1 MMASRLTAIPILA
14 ALLLVSLQAQDI
26 EAQARALVTDLLAR
40 QFDKVVAQFDETMT
54 EVMPASKLGATL
66 DAVVAQAGALRAIQG
81 TRVQEAQGYR
91 IVFVTCEFEKLSLD
105 IRLPYDAKGRVAGM
119 FFAQSQPAVEWTAP
133 EYARQNSFREKD
145 IVISSGNWTLPGTL
159 TLPQGDGPFPAV
171 VLVHGSGP
179 NDQDETLGP
188 NKPFK
193 DLAWGLAGRGVAVL
207 RYTKRTRRMAEL
219 KQPAPA
225 RFTVMDETVDD
236 AVAAV
241 ALLAGT
247 AEIDS
252 RRIYVLGHSLG
263 GMLAPR
269 IAAGSKNVAGLIIMA
284 GSTRPLE
291 ESVLDQLRYL
301 ATLPG
306 ANGEGAARQIPAAE
320 RAAQEIRNP
329 ELSPAATIDL
339 LGAKISGSYF
349 LSLRDYSPAATAAG
363 LKIPMLILQ
372 GGRDYQVT
380 TKDFEG
386 WKSALEGHA
395 GITFKLYP
403 ALTHLFM
410 PGASPGAGLGTPED
424 YQKPAHVDAAMISD
438 IAAWILNRA
447 SKTMPRPE
455 TRMAR
460 IQSVPS
466 VSLPAIRV

>member
-1 MMASRLTAIPILA
+1 MFARRFAATFIL
-14 ALLLVSLQAQDI
+14 LLLPLVSLKSQDL
-26 EAQARALVTDLLAR
+26 EAQAKALVADLLAR
-40 QFDKVVAQFDETMT
+40 QFDKVVARFDATMT
-54 EVMPASKLGATL
+54 NVMPASKLGATL
-66 DAVVAQAGALRAIQG
+66 DAVLAQAGAFRAIKG
-81 TRVQEAQGYR
+81 TRIQEAQGYR
-91 IVFVTCEFEKLSLD
+91 IVFVTCEFEKASLD
-105 IRLPYDAKGRVAGM
+105 IRLPYDTKGRVAGM
-119 FFAQSQPAVEWTAP
+119 FFAQSQPAVEWAAP
-133 EYARQNSFREKD
+133 EYARPNSFREKD
-145 IVISSGNWTLPGTL
+145 IVISSGNWSLPGIL

-225 RFTVMDETVDD
+225 GFTVMDETVDD

-247 AEIDS
+247 GEIDS

-269 IAAGSKNVAGLIIMA
+269 IAAGSKNVAGLVILA
-284 GSTRPLE
+284 GPTRPLE
-291 ESVLDQLRYL
+291 ESILDQLKYL

-306 ANGEGAARQIPAAE
+306 ANGEGAAKQIPAAE

-329 ELSPAATIDL
+329 ELAPAATIDL
-339 LGAKISGSYF
+339 LGAKISGSYI
-349 LSLRDYSPAATAAG
+349 LSLRNYDPAATAAG
-363 LKIPMLILQ
+363 LRIPMLILQ

-380 TKDFEG
+380 TKDLEG

-395 GITFKLYP
+395 GVTFKLYP

-410 PGASPGAGLGTPED
+410 PSASPGKGLGTPED
-424 YQKPAHVDAAMISD
+424 YQKPAHVDAAVIGD
-438 IAAWILNRA
+438 IAVWIL
-447 SKTMPRPE
+447 K
-455 TRMAR
+455 
-460 IQSVPS
+460 
-466 VSLPAIRV
+466 

>member
-1 MMASRLTAIPILA
+1 MCAGRLTAILVLA
-14 ALLLVSLQAQDI
+14 AISLIPLQAQDP
-26 EAQARALVTDLLAR
+26 EALAKSLVTDLLAR
-40 QFDKVVAQFDETMT
+40 HFDKVVAQFDETMAGA
-54 EVMPASKLGATL
+54 MPASKLGAIL
-66 DAVVAQAGALRAIQG
+66 DTVLAQAGAFRAIKG

-91 IVFVTCEFEKLSLD
+91 IVFVTCEFEKLSMD
-105 IRLPYDAKGRVAGM
+105 VRLPYNAEGRVAGM
-119 FFAQSQPAVEWTAP
+119 FFAQSQPAAEWVAP
-133 EYARQNSFREKD
+133 DYVRRDSFREKD
-145 IVISSGNWTLPGTL
+145 AEVTSGSWSLPGVL
-159 TLPQGDGPFPAV
+159 TLPQGGGPFPAV

-225 RFTVMDETVDD
+225 GFTVMDETVDD

-241 ALLAGT
+241 SLLAGT
-247 AEIDS
+247 PEIDA

-291 ESVLDQLRYL
+291 DSVLDQLRYL

-306 ANGEGAARQIPAAE
+306 PNGEGAARQIPAAE
-320 RAAQEIRNP
+320 RAARDIRNP
-329 ELSPAATIDL
+329 ELAPSATIDL

-380 TKDFEG
+380 MKDLEG
-386 WKSALEGHA
+386 WERALDGHA
-395 GITFKLYP
+395 GVTFKVYP

-410 PGASPGAGLGTPED
+410 PGASPGTGPGTPED
-424 YQKPAHVDAAMISD
+424 YQKPAHVHAAVIGD
-438 IAAWILNRA
+438 IAAWIL
-447 SKTMPRPE
+447 K
-455 TRMAR
+455 
-460 IQSVPS
+460 
-466 VSLPAIRV
+466 